1 MLVILKPMIKRF
13 LKSYFGYKLTFTS
26 FWIEIID
33 IDTNADWLTTTVS
46 KFISIYTEDVSIDLR
61 LRIINHIFCV
71 EGSIYKY
78 EDNELCGILI
88 NYLRLFD
95 NITRHEILH
104 MYRYLHILNLK
115 ETFLQ
120 MLKKNNFNQSII
132 NIINSIF
139 ILQDLSDLSI
149 DKSMEQ
155 KNEIVI
161 NDVRVSIIN
170 KIFG

>member
-1 MLVILKPMIKRF
+1 
-13 LKSYFGYKLTFTS
+13 
-26 FWIEIID
+26 
-33 IDTNADWLTTTVS
+33 
-46 KFISIYTEDVSIDLR
+46 
-61 LRIINHIFCV
+61 
-71 EGSIYKY
+71 
-78 EDNELCGILI
+78 
-88 NYLRLFD
+88 
-95 NITRHEILH
+95 

-120 MLKKNNFNQSII
+120 MLKKSNFNQSII

-155 KNEIVI
+155 ENEIII
-161 NDVRVSIIN
+161 NNVRVSIIN